1 MRRPPTGMR
10 YDGAIMMARTQITLD
25 PETQKQARR
34 RASDLGV
41 SFAEYVRRLVAQ
53 DIGGERPK
61 ADPSAIFDLFSS
73 GGSDIAKHKDEMIG
87 EAVSSLRKKRARP

>member
-1 MRRPPTGMR
+1 MR

-25 PETQKQARR
+25 PETQKLARR

-53 DIGGERPK
+53 DIGGQRPK
-61 ADPSAIFDLFSS
+61 ADPSVIFDLFSS
-73 GGSDIAKHKDEMIG
+73 GGSDIAKNKDEMIG
-87 EAVSSLRKKRARP
+87 EAVSSLRKKRTRP